1 MNNKKICFIM
11 CVNNQLKAEEALN
24 YINRLIIPEGYTVDC
39 LTVTEQKSMTA
50 GYNEAMKS
58 SDAKYKVYMHQDV
71 LILNENF
78 IEDMLSIFQDKT
90 IGMLGM
96 VGTPKLPSDA
106 IMWHGPRVGKIL
118 TWNHSKTNL
127 IEFGKISG
135 KYQEVEAVDGLL
147 IATQYDVMW
156 REDLFDKWDFYDVSS
171 GFEMRRKGYKVVVP
185 SMLEPWCLHDDGV
198 MNLVNYYVERGKFI
212 KEYL

>member
-1 MNNKKICFIM
+1 M
-11 CVNNQLKAEEALN
+11 
-24 YINRLIIPEGYTVDC
+24 
-39 LTVTEQKSMTA
+39 
-50 GYNEAMKS
+50 
-58 SDAKYKVYMHQDV
+58 
-71 LILNENF
+71 
-78 IEDMLSIFQDKT
+78 
-90 IGMLGM
+90 
-96 VGTPKLPSDA
+96 
-106 IMWHGPRVGKIL
+106 
-118 TWNHSKTNL
+118 
-127 IEFGKISG
+127 EFGKISG